1 MFYAHKVIVQSDK
14 TREIYIE
21 ELQKYEKEHDCKGA
35 FGDIKAKI
43 VAGGSPKFDKVME
56 AKIEDFVVPEEW
68 NRLIEN
74 PDGSRKKVMLY
85 NTTIESMLQ
94 NTEKMLDKIE
104 DTLKVFRDNP
114 EVVLLW
120 RPHPILKATLKSMR
134 NEFFERYEQIEK
146 DYIDGGWGIYDD
158 TSDMYRAI
166 TLSDAYYG
174 DWSSVVE
181 LYKRTGKPIM
191 IQNVNI
197 IDGV

>member
-1 MFYAHKVIVQSDK
+1 MTKETDALVDNDHEVTVELTEQDGEYTFK
-14 TREIYIE
+14 TNV
-21 ELQKYEKEHDCKGA
+21 YEFLPKSGA
-35 FGDIKAKI
+35 QMISTEVLGMAF
-43 VAGGSPKFDKVME
+43 E
-56 AKIEDFVVPEEW
+56 PEQ
-68 NRLIEN
+68 LFEN

-104 DTLKVFRDNP
+104 DVLKVFKDNP

-146 DYIDGGWGIYDD
+146 EYIDGGWGIYDD
-158 TSDMYRAI
+158 TSDMYRTI